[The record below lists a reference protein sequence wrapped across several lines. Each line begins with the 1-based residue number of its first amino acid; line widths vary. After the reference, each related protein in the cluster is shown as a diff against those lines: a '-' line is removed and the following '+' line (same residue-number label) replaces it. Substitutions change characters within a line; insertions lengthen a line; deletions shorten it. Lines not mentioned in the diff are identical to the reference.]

1 MTTINPYL
9 TFPGNCREAMTFYQE
24 CLGGELTLQSVAES
38 PMASQWPR
46 EVQHNILHSS
56 LMKNTMMIMGSDMA
70 GAEGIQKGN
79 QISLSLTCH
88 NINEAKDFF
97 NNLARGGQV
106 VHSLHEFF
114 NGTIGALIDK
124 YGMTWMLF
132 CPKTKPV
139 ELKN

>member
-1 MTTINPYL
+1 MTTINAYL
-9 TFPGNCREAMTFYQE
+9 TFPGNCREAMVFYQQ

-38 PMASQWPR
+38 PMASQWPI
-46 EVQHNILHSS
+46 EVQHSILHAS
-56 LMKNTMMIMGSDMA
+56 LMKNSMTLMASDMA

-88 NINEAKDFF
+88 DVEEAKDFF
-97 NNLARGGQV
+97 NNLSQGGQV

-124 YGMTWMLF
+124 YGMTWLLF
-132 CPKTKPV
+132 CPRKSVMTV
-139 ELKN
+139 V